1 MTEGICF
8 FAYNNEQIDYVKL
21 ATIAASYAKLKLNKP
36 VCLITDAG
44 SYAWLQQ
51 SQPESLIDACFDHI
65 VLTDDEM
72 KKNMRTHND
81 SPWTNFHAQ
90 FNNSNKHKVFEY
102 TPFDKTILL
111 DIDYILKTDF
121 LNMAFNY
128 EGVAMYSNAINI
140 RNDKPHLYE
149 RQLYDVGIPMWWST
163 VVYFDKSE
171 ESKIFF
177 DTWAHVAD
185 NYDFYQYLYNFPGKL
200 FRTDYC
206 TSIAI
211 HIMNGMIPGDAV
223 HDFGGLPMQN
233 MSQKDDITEVI
244 NLNEWVCVA
253 NDTIEDWNDIAVRHS
268 NHDVHVMNKRSLDR
282 MGDRLLELLY
292 E

>member
-21 ATIAASYAKLKLNKP
+21 AVVAALYAKKHLDKP
-36 VCLITDAG
+36 VCLITDSG
-44 SYAWLQQ
+44 SHSWLKQ
-51 SQPESLIDACFDHI
+51 SHPVQLLEDCFDHI
-65 VLTDDEM
+65 VLTDDDM
-72 KKNMRTHND
+72 KQNVRTHND
-81 SPWTNFHAQ
+81 SPWTSFNAQ

-121 LNMAFNY
+121 LKSSFNY

-140 RNDKPHLYE
+140 RNDKPHMFE
-149 RQLYDVGIPMWWST
+149 QTLYDVGIPMWWST

-171 ESKIFF
+171 QSKIFF

-185 NYDFYQYLYNFPGKL
+185 NYDFYQYLYNFPGHL

-211 HIMNGMIPGDAV
+211 HIMNGMMLGDSV
-223 HDFGGLPMQN
+223 HDFAGLPMQN
-233 MSQKDDITEVI
+233 MSQNDDILEVLD
-244 NLNEWVCVA
+244 LNEWVCLA
-253 NDTIEDWNDIAVRHS
+253 NDPEENWKDILVRHS
-268 NHDVHVMNKRSLDR
+268 NHDVHVMNKRALDR
-282 MGDRLLELLY
+282 VSDQLLELLY
-292 E
+292 V

>member
-8 FAYNNEQIDYVKL
+8 FAYNNDQIDYVKL
-21 ATIAASYAKLKLNKP
+21 ATIAASYAKRQLGKP

-44 SYAWLQQ
+44 SMVWLKE
-51 SQPESLIDACFDHI
+51 SQPKHIIDSCFDHI
-65 VLTDDEM
+65 VLTDDDM

-81 SPWTNFHAQ
+81 SPWTAFHAQ

-102 TPFDKTILL
+102 SPFDKTILL

-128 EGVAMYSNAINI
+128 EGVAMYSNAINL
-140 RNDKPHLYE
+140 RNDKPHLFEQY
-149 RQLYDVGIPMWWST
+149 LYDVGIPMWWST
-163 VVYFDKSE
+163 VVYFDRSD

-177 DTWAHVAD
+177 DSWEHVAD
-185 NYDFYQYLYNFPGKL
+185 NYEFYQYLYNFPGKL

-211 HIMNGMIPGDAV
+211 HIMNGMIPGNVV
-223 HDFGGLPMQN
+223 HDFCGLPMQN
-233 MSQKDDITEVI
+233 MSQYDDIIEVK
-244 NLNEWVCVA
+244 NLNEWICLA
-253 NDTIEDWNDIAVRHS
+253 NDTVENWNNIAVRHS
-268 NHDVHVMNKRSLDR
+268 NNDVHVMNKRSLER
-282 MGDRLLELLY
+282 FGDRLLGLLY